1 MSRKGKFVYEIK
13 IQAVKECI
21 HGKSSINATSKQTGA
36 SKRQIKEWI
45 SQYRSMG
52 EAGLRVEHTNK
63 RYTAT
68 AKQAAVKDY
77 LTGSYSLLAVCQKYQ
92 IRSTTQLRQWI
103 KKYNGHEVLKSSG
116 TGGHIMTK
124 GRKTTFDER
133 VEIVKACIEQQ
144 HNYNVIAEAY
154 QVSYQQVRS
163 WTVKYE
169 QFGVEALSDHRG
181 RRKPDSEMTVI
192 EKLIAEN
199 KLLEA
204 KNRRLA
210 LEVEFLKKLK
220 ELEGGGE

>member
-1 MSRKGKFVYEIK
+1 
-13 IQAVKECI
+13 
-21 HGKSSINATSKQTGA
+21 
-36 SKRQIKEWI
+36 
-45 SQYRSMG
+45 
-52 EAGLRVEHTNK
+52 
-63 RYTAT
+63 
-68 AKQAAVKDY
+68 
-77 LTGSYSLLAVCQKYQ
+77 
-92 IRSTTQLRQWI
+92 
-103 KKYNGHEVLKSSG
+103 
-116 TGGHIMTK
+116 MTK

-169 QFGVEALSDHRG
+169 QLGVEALSDHRG
-181 RRKPDSEMTVI
+181 RRKPDSEMTVV
-192 EKLIAEN
+192 EKLMAEN

-220 ELEGGGE
+220 ELEGGGV